1 MKRPAFLL
9 AASAL
14 AGLAGCQEQQSVAN
28 SFERTSNE
36 IANTADTIEAATEN
50 SVSAVENRI
59 DSETHEWENKSL
71 EVNVSIANRT
81 DQSR

>member
-1 MKRPAFLL
+1 MNRPILIL

-36 IANTADTIEAATEN
+36 IANTADAIGAATEN
-50 SVSAVENRI
+50 SVGAVENRI
-59 DSETHEWENKSL
+59 DSETREWENKSL
-71 EVNVSIANRT
+71 EVNVSVSNN
-81 DQSR
+81 Q

>member
-1 MKRPAFLL
+1 MNRPTLIL
-9 AASAL
+9 AALAL

-36 IANTADTIEAATEN
+36 IANTADAIGAATEN

-59 DSETHEWENKSL
+59 DSETREWENKSL
-71 EVNVSIANRT
+71 EVNVSVANN
-81 DQSR
+81 Q